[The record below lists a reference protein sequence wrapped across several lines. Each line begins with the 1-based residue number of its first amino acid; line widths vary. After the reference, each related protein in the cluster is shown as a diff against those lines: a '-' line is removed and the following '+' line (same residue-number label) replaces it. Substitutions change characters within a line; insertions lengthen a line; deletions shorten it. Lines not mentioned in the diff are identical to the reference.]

1 VQWTPQGQVSSMQYP
16 SGRVISTSFDGA
28 GRPSGVSGVL
38 SGNPTTYA
46 SGISYAPQGSVAS
59 LLSVGLDYN
68 PTQNNG
74 TLRIQTI
81 TRPGLSARQTYT
93 YDGANRLQA
102 AVENSGW
109 SQSYVYDKIGNRAVT
124 GNRSIPLANYTPQSP
139 DGVTVPLM
147 AQITCTERDSETG
160 LDYFGAWYFGSAL
173 GRFTSPD
180 PISGTMLH
188 ILHGRRC
195 GMAGNVK
202 RAVWLKAVHA
212 GCSQWIQRDTSFA

>member
-1 VQWTPQGQVSSMQYP
+1 
-16 SGRVISTSFDGA
+16 
-28 GRPSGVSGVL
+28 
-38 SGNPTTYA
+38 
-46 SGISYAPQGSVAS
+46 
-59 LLSVGLDYN
+59 
-68 PTQNNG
+68 
-74 TLRIQTI
+74 
-81 TRPGLSARQTYT
+81 
-93 YDGANRLQA
+93 
-102 AVENSGW
+102 VERSGW

-195 GMAGNVK
+195 GMAGARQKSSLAESRSRGMFSMDSKRYKLCVK
-202 RAVWLKAVHA
+202 WVCYSSR
-212 GCSQWIQRDTSFA
+212 RDGDCALSG